1 MGGGGMGSRG
11 GPAGPPTDET
21 ADLLALRKKL
31 LEKKRRLDQMLRQ
44 SGGGTPTA
52 STGGKNGGGRGSQRY
67 VFSSATREISI
78 ARSRRARFP
87 ERGRIAFPPLRRT
100 PSRPVTDQSP
110 FSPFSSIH
118 RQQGARARGS
128 TAMVRMEST
137 PSFVPSI
144 PDNGGIGAV
153 ATCACCVGANVCQF
167 LPEVGGGVVSMA
179 RMSQGLNRSASA
191 PPINRPAFSFDP
203 EHDPVVS
210 AMVQK
215 AQAQAAA
222 RLKQTAMRAEQERS
236 ANETLRELTP
246 AQLAARKHQ
255 EREQRL
261 SAKRKFAELS
271 CSIERVSAE
280 AVRSA
285 ALRDELNDLC
295 ETAADDADDAETR
308 RRTHLAGRSVR
319 ESAPGRVARN
329 GGAPPPFDSAAFAAV
344 AAKRKVEIV
353 NRQCLAALK
362 QVMSHKW
369 AGPFLKPVDHVALNL
384 PTYPQIVTRP
394 MDLGT
399 VEANIRA
406 GGVYGCAEEVHAD
419 VSQVFINAKTF
430 TPKPEMDVHVMA
442 VALEQFWAQR
452 WDTIQERARE
462 VEEGMS
468 VEKECAEK
476 KSAEMNARKR
486 LAGEE
491 MRCAGLMADLD
502 SLRRQLDDLKRQTRS
517 ICAPMTTVEKDAL
530 RRHLTNLPDC
540 YRQDVR
546 DMIAETE
553 GAHKVPV
560 DGVENW
566 AEIVEEFNE
575 FGPVAHRRLARFVK
589 VRRRNNDLITAGKAP
604 RPAGGFDAD
613 TWDAWDVPP
622 PKDPKNEEEEEED
635 AKKEAAAPKDMDD
648 AMAAAAAAAAAA
660 VDTNGSSG
668 TPQSVVAAAG
678 GEDGLAGGN
687 DPLMAM
693 LSGDFQPGS
702 GFKSSNSAP
711 ELVEIV
717 KQHSAPVV
725 EPTVEPMELLMEP

>member
-67 VFSSATREISI
+67 VFSSATRESLDRTLAPRPVSG
-78 ARSRRARFP
+78 ARSNRFSSTP
-87 ERGRIAFPPLRRT
+87 THPPAT
-100 PSRPVTDQSP
+100 SHRPVTLLTLFFDPQA
-110 FSPFSSIH
+110 
-118 RQQGARARGS
+118 ARRPRAGS

-179 RMSQGLNRSASA
+179 RMSTGLNRSASA

-452 WDTIQERARE
+452 WDTIQERAKE

-622 PKDPKNEEEEEED
+622 PKDPKNEEEEED

-725 EPTVEPMELLMEP
+725 EPSVEPMELLMEP

>member
-1 MGGGGMGSRG
+1 M
-11 GPAGPPTDET
+11 
-21 ADLLALRKKL
+21 
-31 LEKKRRLDQMLRQ
+31 
-44 SGGGTPTA
+44 
-52 STGGKNGGGRGSQRY
+52 
-67 VFSSATREISI
+67 
-78 ARSRRARFP
+78 
-87 ERGRIAFPPLRRT
+87 
-100 PSRPVTDQSP
+100 
-110 FSPFSSIH
+110 
-118 RQQGARARGS
+118 
-128 TAMVRMEST
+128 
-137 PSFVPSI
+137 
-144 PDNGGIGAV
+144 
-153 ATCACCVGANVCQF
+153 
-167 LPEVGGGVVSMA
+167 
-179 RMSQGLNRSASA
+179 
-191 PPINRPAFSFDP
+191 
-203 EHDPVVS
+203 
-210 AMVQK
+210 
-215 AQAQAAA
+215 
-222 RLKQTAMRAEQERS
+222 
-236 ANETLRELTP
+236 
-246 AQLAARKHQ
+246 
-255 EREQRL
+255 
-261 SAKRKFAELS
+261 
-271 CSIERVSAE
+271 
-280 AVRSA
+280 
-285 ALRDELNDLC
+285 
-295 ETAADDADDAETR
+295 
-308 RRTHLAGRSVR
+308 
-319 ESAPGRVARN
+319 
-329 GGAPPPFDSAAFAAV
+329 
-344 AAKRKVEIV
+344 
-353 NRQCLAALK
+353 
-362 QVMSHKW
+362 
-369 AGPFLKPVDHVALNL
+369 
-384 PTYPQIVTRP
+384 
-394 MDLGT
+394 
-399 VEANIRA
+399 
-406 GGVYGCAEEVHAD
+406 
-419 VSQVFINAKTF
+419 
-430 TPKPEMDVHVMA
+430 
-442 VALEQFWAQR
+442 
-452 WDTIQERARE
+452 
-462 VEEGMS
+462 
-468 VEKECAEK
+468 
-476 KSAEMNARKR
+476 
-486 LAGEE
+486 
-491 MRCAGLMADLD
+491 MADLD

-725 EPTVEPMELLMEP
+725 EPSVEPMELLMEP

>member
-52 STGGKNGGGRGSQRY
+52 STGGKNSGGRGSQ
-67 VFSSATREISI
+67 
-78 ARSRRARFP
+78 
-87 ERGRIAFPPLRRT
+87 
-100 PSRPVTDQSP
+100 
-110 FSPFSSIH
+110 
-118 RQQGARARGS
+118 RQQGARARGPN
-128 TAMVRMEST
+128 AMVRMEST

-179 RMSQGLNRSASA
+179 RMSTGLNRSASA

-406 GGVYGCAEEVHAD
+406 GGVYGCAEEVHGD

-613 TWDAWDVPP
+613 TWEEWDVPP
-622 PKDPKNEEEEEED
+622 PKDPKNEEEEED
-635 AKKEAAAPKDMDD
+635 AKKAVEAPKDMDD

-660 VDTNGSSG
+660 AERFKRRGATLATDVDPTPARARRVWRFRHTGDDAGRHTSSG
-668 TPQSVVAAAG
+668 VQERALHVRRVFGQRVLRVSVEV
-678 GEDGLAGGN
+678 
-687 DPLMAM
+687 
-693 LSGDFQPGS
+693 
-702 GFKSSNSAP
+702 SNSVQFCAG
-711 ELVEIV
+711 V
-717 KQHSAPVV
+717 
-725 EPTVEPMELLMEP
+725 